1 MAIYDKEREDRV
13 MIPKWEYR
21 ALRDT
26 ATRVDVVLAEMEAD
40 RYMTIEEVKRILAP
54 HREKQYAEIPPTH
67 DDLTDALGYT
77 E

>member
-21 ALRDT
+21 ALRDI
-26 ATRVDVVLAEMEAD
+26 ATRVDVVLAEMEAN

-54 HREKQYAEIPPTH
+54 HKCVTIPPAK
-67 DDLTDALGYT
+67 DDLADGLGYT

>member
-40 RYMTIEEVKRILAP
+40 RSMTIEEVRRILAP
-54 HREKQYAEIPPTH
+54 HREKQYAEIPPAK
-67 DDLTDALGYT
+67 DDLADALGYT

>member
-1 MAIYDKEREDRV
+1 MGIYKEDKEDKV
-13 MIPKWEYR
+13 FIPKWEYR
-21 ALRDT
+21 ALRDI

-54 HREKQYAEIPPTH
+54 HKCVSIPPAQ
-67 DDLTDALGYT
+67 DDLADALGYT